1 MVVAFT
7 ATTFIS
13 VNCESTRRTEKGY
26 IKIISECT
34 PKLALMGNTE
44 SRIIPALKTMRSVS
58 SDFTESRN
66 LDTTEK
72 IMLLKLAMAEAEGES
87 TEGKALVIRVVL
99 NRVQSED
106 FPGTVEEVIF
116 QQGQFSPVKE
126 GGRYYTTEPNEDC
139 RVALEMVIQGWDKSK
154 GALYFESCV
163 NGSWHSDHLEFL
175 YQVGKHKFYR

>member
-44 SRIIPALKTMRSVS
+44 SIPSLKTMKSVS
-58 SDFTESRN
+58 SGFTESRN

-116 QQGQFSPVKE
+116 
-126 GGRYYTTEPNEDC
+126 
-139 RVALEMVIQGWDKSK
+139 
-154 GALYFESCV
+154 
-163 NGSWHSDHLEFL
+163 
-175 YQVGKHKFYR
+175 

>member
-1 MVVAFT
+1 MKKQKIRYLPSLIIGTVMVVAFT

-44 SRIIPALKTMRSVS
+44 SIPSLKTMKSVS
-58 SDFTESRN
+58 SGFTESRN

-106 FPGTVEEVIF
+106 FPGSVEEVIF
-116 QQGQFSPVKE
+116 
-126 GGRYYTTEPNEDC
+126 
-139 RVALEMVIQGWDKSK
+139 
-154 GALYFESCV
+154 
-163 NGSWHSDHLEFL
+163 
-175 YQVGKHKFYR
+175 